1 MSFGLIF
8 FLIIIK
14 EIQEMLV
21 SEPFTLS
28 YKTINKKERKNHFSF
43 KKQEEYILNSK
54 ESFFP

>member
-1 MSFGLIF
+1 
-8 FLIIIK
+8 
-14 EIQEMLV
+14 MLV